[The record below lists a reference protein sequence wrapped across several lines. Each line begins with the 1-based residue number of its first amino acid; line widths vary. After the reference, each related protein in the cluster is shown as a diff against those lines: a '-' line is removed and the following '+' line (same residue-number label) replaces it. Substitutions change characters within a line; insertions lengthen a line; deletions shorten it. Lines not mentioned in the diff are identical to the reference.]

1 MASFYMI
8 KFYVRRAHFMILN
21 NFHGRRAHTTPAVT
35 SKNSKY
41 ETKPKK
47 KHENKQEK
55 KAKFETG
62 IEQ

>member
-1 MASFYMI
+1 
-8 KFYVRRAHFMILN
+8 MILN